1 MLFVLCLQMMNS
13 TPCRSIE
20 EFSEIAGNESSQMMQ
35 SPAVVLRRSPR
46 KKLHLNESD
55 SEEVGSDLCI
65 FQAGCS

>member
-13 TPCRSIE
+13 TPFRSTE
-20 EFSEIAGNESSQMMQ
+20 EFSEIACSESTQMMQ
-35 SPAVVLRRSPR
+35 TPAVLRRSPR